1 MLEKSC
7 VMVILYLRAAQN
19 GNIMYSRVSI
29 SDNLLWALR
38 YPMDLPYNRLEKL
51 GLIARQ
57 RYLCQRQKLQEL
69 IKHKLIS

>member
-7 VMVILYLRAAQN
+7 VMVILYLRDAQN
-19 GNIMYSRVSI
+19 GNIIYSRVSI
-29 SDNLLWALR
+29 SDNLLRALR
-38 YPMDLPYNRLEKL
+38 YPVDIPYKRLEKL

-57 RYLCQRQKLQEL
+57 RYLLRQKLQEL

>member
-19 GNIMYSRVSI
+19 GNIMYSGVSI
-29 SDNLLWALR
+29 SDNLLRALR
-38 YPMDLPYNRLEKL
+38 YPVDLPYKRLEKL

>member
-1 MLEKSC
+1 MAISYILES
-7 VMVILYLRAAQN
+7 L
-19 GNIMYSRVSI
+19 
-29 SDNLLWALR
+29 SDNLIRALR
-38 YPMDLPYNRLEKL
+38 YPVDLPYKRLEKL

>member
-38 YPMDLPYNRLEKL
+38 YHVDLP
-51 GLIARQ
+51 
-57 RYLCQRQKLQEL
+57 
-69 IKHKLIS
+69 